1 MKILTFS
8 IAALLT
14 TSVLVAQPREL
25 QKADELYNNYAYV
38 DAIKIYE
45 KIAKKGYE
53 SQELLSAWGMLIIIT
68 LSTRMLCLGMKNSLK
83 KASTM

>member
-25 QKADELYNNYAYV
+25 QKADELYNNY
-38 DAIKIYE
+38 
-45 KIAKKGYE
+45 G
-53 SQELLSAWGMLIIIT
+53 
-68 LSTRMLCLGMKNSLK
+68 
-83 KASTM
+83 